1 MLEALLDIKGV
12 SFRPPYHEEN
22 VLDNFCLEIYR
33 GDFLVLLGSNG
44 SGKSS
49 LLKCINGL
57 NRVCSGTIYLEGIP
71 IHHLGV
77 EKIAQKVS
85 TLPQHA
91 DLSTFGNLTVQ
102 ENLEMMGIRYAKEYL
117 QQHLPSF
124 VDKME
129 TLTKR
134 LSGGERQA
142 LALAMCTSGTPRL
155 LILDEHTS
163 ALDPKTA
170 IYIMELTESMAFRHS
185 QMAVIMATHSLD
197 VALTYGNR
205 LLVMQKGRPV
215 YYCDKRVEKAPS
227 KEALLD
233 LYNP

>member
-12 SFRPPYHEEN
+12 SFRPPYHEKN
-22 VLDNFCLEIYR
+22 VLDDFCLEIYR

-57 NRVCSGTIYLEGIP
+57 NTVCSGSIHLEGSP

-77 EKIAQKVS
+77 ENVAKKVA
-85 TLPQHA
+85 TLPQQA

-102 ENLEMMGIRYAKEYL
+102 ENLEMVGVRSAKEYL
-117 QQHLPSF
+117 EEILPSF
-124 VDKME
+124 VNKME
-129 TLTKR
+129 IPTKR

-170 IYIMELTESMAFRHS
+170 LYIMELTQNIALRHS

-197 VALTYGNR
+197 VALSYGNR

-215 YYCDKRVEKAPS
+215 YYCDKRVEKMPS
-227 KEALLD
+227 KAALLD
-233 LYNP
+233 LYR